1 MNKERADETMIK
13 DFKMREQKLIDTRYE
28 NLVKTN
34 IEKGSYIENLE
45 GWARKGFSTSRHVKR
60 KLNMTA
66 SPGLQKLATDA
77 FSPIAKRKPTL

>member
-1 MNKERADETMIK
+1 MSKERADETLIK

-45 GWARKGFSTSRHVKR
+45 GWARKGFSTSRQVKR

-66 SPGLQKLATDA
+66 SPGL
-77 FSPIAKRKPTL
+77 